1 MASLATRA
9 RARIDRWTRKQLLR
23 SRIHHVPDT
32 PALDPNGVDYLYLV
46 QQHRRLK
53 LTRKIARLRPRNIVL
68 LPLILIDI
76 LLSSVCLWIT
86 NQLVGS
92 MINEH
97 RLMNLGNRSGHADG
111 EGTGGGAPLA
121 ATADPRPAPDS
132 TGPSA

>member
-1 MASLATRA
+1 MASLATPA
-9 RARIDRWTRKQLLR
+9 RDRIGRWTRKQLLR

-32 PALDPNGVDYLYLV
+32 PALDPNSIDYLYLV

-53 LTRKIARLRPRNIVL
+53 LARKIARLRPRNIVL

-97 RLMNLGNRSGHADG
+97 RLINLGNQSGNADG
-111 EGTGGGAPLA
+111 GGTGTAASLA
-121 ATADPRPAPDS
+121 TTGDPRPAPDS
-132 TGPSA
+132 TGPAS

>member
-9 RARIDRWTRKQLLR
+9 RARIGRWTRKQLLR

-32 PALDPNGVDYLYLV
+32 PALDPNSIDYLYLV

-53 LTRKIARLRPRNIVL
+53 LTRKIARLRPWNIVL

-86 NQLVGS
+86 NQLVGA

-97 RLMNLGNRSGHADG
+97 HLMGLGNQGGNADG
-111 EGTGGGAPLA
+111 EETGSGGDLA
-121 ATADPRPAPDS
+121 ATGAPRAAPDRAGR
-132 TGPSA
+132 TP